1 MAKAKAKKKVSK
13 GKGKRKKNGSSKK
26 LNRYLAAM
34 QAQQLASTQV
44 PQAGQGGYIND
55 AVPDSSTLLAY
66 KLLKDSA
73 GGNSAVFDE
82 MLQNELKYLLGG
94 IAILKNDAKIANEMG
109 GESMAN
115 AAKIAALLKQKTK
128 EIDWNDRIENV
139 ASNILYHD
147 YAKPGRT
154 GLAPQRINSSFLR
167 GDAAGNVQLDYRIS
181 GATGHDI
188 HVNRANVPNGAG
200 GFNALPAIAVRAVAP
215 GAAPAAG
222 HGVINNNRRIIPL
235 Y

>member
-1 MAKAKAKKKVSK
+1 MAKRSKK
-13 GKGKRKKNGSSKK
+13 GKSKK
-26 LNRYLAAM
+26 GGKKRSSRKLQRYLSAI
-34 QAQQLASTQV
+34 QAQQAAAQV

-73 GGNSAVFDE
+73 GTNSAVFDE

-115 AAKIAALLKQKTK
+115 AAKLATLIKQKTK
-128 EIDWNDRIENV
+128 EIDWSDRIENM
-139 ASNILYHD
+139 ASDILYHD
-147 YAKPGRT
+147 YSKPGKT
-154 GLAPQRINSSFLR
+154 GLAPQRIESSFLR
-167 GDAAGNVQLDYRIS
+167 GDGTGNVQLDYRIS

-188 HVNRANVPNGAG
+188 HVNRLNIPRPGHAAV
-200 GFNALPAIAVRAVAP
+200 ALPGIAPRNIAP
-215 GAAPAAG
+215 GAALGAG
-222 HGVINNNRRIIPL
+222 PGVLAYRRRQNPL
-235 Y
+235 F